1 MTIDQLYDLAQDSIF
16 FVQNGDVLRID
27 YTEDNGFHCHEELTH
42 FEYFVEFSE
51 VNPEQDFFYRL
62 ERVNLKA

>member
-1 MTIDQLYDLAQDSIF
+1 MTIDQLYDLAKDSIF

-27 YTEDNGFHCHEELTH
+27 YTEDNGFHCHDELND